1 MRRAESRPGRDYSQI
16 PRNSRPQALTHATG
30 EKLAQGELLQITRAE
45 SLGDGPNVGRT
56 ALKGQPDAMRGHR
69 AELLSEQ
76 RVEKR
81 RERGKEERDRERKRK
96 EEKEEEKERMG
107 PPQLS

>member
-1 MRRAESRPGRDYSQI
+1 MRGAESRPGRDYSQI

-30 EKLAQGELLQITRAE
+30 EKLAQGEPLQITRAD

-81 RERGKEERDRERKRK
+81 RKRRGRAGPREKRK
-96 EEKEEEKERMG
+96 EGKEEEKERMG
-107 PPQLS
+107 PPRLS

>member
-1 MRRAESRPGRDYSQI
+1 MRGAESRPGRDYSQI

-30 EKLAQGELLQITRAE
+30 EKLAQGEPLRITRAD
-45 SLGDGPNVGRT
+45 SLGDGPDVGRT

-69 AELLSEQ
+69 AELSREQ

-81 RERGKEERDRERKRK
+81 RERRGRAGPREKRK
-96 EEKEEEKERMG
+96 EGKEEEKERMG
-107 PPQLS
+107 PPRLS